1 MIGDLSRNWWVLV
14 LRGALAVLFGLIAFV
29 QPGITIAALM
39 LVFAAYAF
47 VDGVLA
53 IVSAIA
59 GQEGRPWWAL
69 VLKGV
74 AGIGAAIVTIISP
87 GLTPIALLIIIALW
101 AMASG
106 ILEIWAAIRLRK
118 LIEGEWMLI
127 LAGIL
132 SIFFG
137 AMMVTFPG
145 AGVLAVLWVIASY
158 AIVFGILLMVLGFRL
173 RGAHERGAPYETP
186 SARPSAAD

>member
-1 MIGDLSRNWWVLV
+1 MIGDLSRNWWALV
-14 LRGALAVLFGLIAFV
+14 LRGAVAVLFGIIAFV
-29 QPGITIAALM
+29 QPGITIASMM

-53 IVSAIA
+53 IVSAIS
-59 GQEGRPWWAL
+59 GQGGKPWWAL

-74 AGIGAAIVTIISP
+74 TGIGAAIVTIISP
-87 GLTPIALLIIIALW
+87 GITPIALLIIIALW
-101 AMASG
+101 AIASG

-118 LIEGEWMLI
+118 LIQGEWMLI

-137 AMMVTFPG
+137 AMMITFPG
-145 AGVLAVLWVIASY
+145 AGVLAVLWVVASY

-173 RGAHERGAPYETP
+173 RGAHERGAPYETT